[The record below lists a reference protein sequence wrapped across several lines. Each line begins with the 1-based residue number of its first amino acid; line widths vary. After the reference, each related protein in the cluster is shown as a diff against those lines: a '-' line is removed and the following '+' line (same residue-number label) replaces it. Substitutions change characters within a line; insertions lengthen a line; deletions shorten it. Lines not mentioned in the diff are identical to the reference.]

1 MRTYHHLT
9 MSNLTASSDVK
20 QAERDITAPVIKK
33 HPGLV
38 SGGRKIWPTGLF
50 GVSC

>member
-1 MRTYHHLT
+1 

-20 QAERDITAPVIKK
+20 QAEAERDITAPVIKK
-33 HPGLV
+33 HSGLV
-38 SGGRKIWPTGLF
+38 SGGRKIWPAGLF